1 MVITKVLWLI
11 TELRIRAVSLFPSG
25 KLLFAKLSM
34 GNDCYFTNVYVNV
47 SFQSFLSQLLRFRLK
62 KKKKHE
68 ISHTSLIMSSLMAM

>member
-62 KKKKHE
+62 KKMHE